1 MTQCAIIKNTANV
14 ELGGALRLTRF
25 GAHRPAAPK
34 ANNMVELAVGGEL
47 Q

>member
-25 GAHRPAAPK
+25 GAHRPVAPEVY
-34 ANNMVELAVGGEL
+34 NVVELTVAGEL
-47 Q
+47 P